1 MPTARTE
8 FRQPIQSL
16 AKSAASR
23 KVSADSSRTL
33 RIAGQ
38 KREGT
43 QDRFPCTRSMGSF
56 FLRRRRQSRKGIA
69 DFPSPGGR
77 GNSRLRPFPV
87 LVHPYVVDAH
97 PNFQQHVEPDTIVR
111 LKRGDLSAFESVYRQ
126 FERAAWTLALRLT
139 GRADVAQEV
148 LQDAMLKAFER
159 ARQYRGDAPFAA
171 WLRKLVVN
179 ESLMQL
185 RHDRLH
191 VIEVFDDDTLGDD
204 SAPQPWT
211 SADAATLDRA
221 LNRLPDDARAVLW
234 LYHVEGFTHVEI
246 AREFGRS
253 VSFSKSQLA
262 RGTKRLREL
271 LQPRVEDTPCTIGST
286 TTA

>member
-1 MPTARTE
+1 
-8 FRQPIQSL
+8 
-16 AKSAASR
+16 
-23 KVSADSSRTL
+23 
-33 RIAGQ
+33 
-38 KREGT
+38 
-43 QDRFPCTRSMGSF
+43 
-56 FLRRRRQSRKGIA
+56 
-69 DFPSPGGR
+69 
-77 GNSRLRPFPV
+77 
-87 LVHPYVVDAH
+87 
-97 PNFQQHVEPDTIVR
+97 
-111 LKRGDLSAFESVYRQ
+111 
-126 FERAAWTLALRLT
+126 
-139 GRADVAQEV
+139 
-148 LQDAMLKAFER
+148 MLKAFER

-191 VIEVFDDDTLGDD
+191 VIEVFDDTLGDD

-211 SADAATLDRA
+211 SADATTLDRA

-262 RGTKRLREL
+262 RATKRLREL
-271 LQPRVEDTPCTIGST
+271 LTPKVEETPCTIGST

>member
-1 MPTARTE
+1 MH
-8 FRQPIQSL
+8 L
-16 AKSAASR
+16 
-23 KVSADSSRTL
+23 
-33 RIAGQ
+33 
-38 KREGT
+38 
-43 QDRFPCTRSMGSF
+43 
-56 FLRRRRQSRKGIA
+56 
-69 DFPSPGGR
+69 
-77 GNSRLRPFPV
+77 
-87 LVHPYVVDAH
+87 YVVDAQSH
-97 PNFQQHVEPDTIVR
+97 FQQHVEPDTIVR

-159 ARQYRGDAPFAA
+159 AGQYRGDAPFAA

-179 ESLMQL
+179 EALMQL

-191 VIEVFDDDTLGDD
+191 VIEVLDD
-204 SAPQPWT
+204 SAGQDDAPQPWA

-221 LNRLPDDARAVLW
+221 LNRLPDAARAVLW

-262 RGTKRLREL
+262 RATKRLREL
-271 LQPRVEDTPCTIGST
+271 LQPKVEDTPCTIGST

>member
-1 MPTARTE
+1 MT
-8 FRQPIQSL
+8 S
-16 AKSAASR
+16 
-23 KVSADSSRTL
+23 
-33 RIAGQ
+33 
-38 KREGT
+38 KRG
-43 QDRFPCTRSMGSF
+43 FSVLLP
-56 FLRRRRQSRKGIA
+56 LRRGRK
-69 DFPSPGGR
+69 
-77 GNSRLRPFPV
+77 LRPFGV
-87 LVHPYVVDAH
+87 LVHPCVVDAQS
-97 PNFQQHVEPDTIVR
+97 NFQQHVEPETVAR
-111 LKRGDLSAFESVYRQ
+111 LKHGDLAAFETVYRQ
-126 FERAAWTLALRLT
+126 FEHAAWTLALRLT
-139 GRADVAQEV
+139 GRPDVAQEV

-191 VIEVFDDDTLGDD
+191 VIEVFDDAIGQDD
-204 SAPQPWT
+204 APPPWT
-211 SADAATLDRA
+211 CADAATLDRA

-262 RGTKRLREL
+262 RATKRLREL
-271 LQPRVEDTPCTIGST
+271 LQPKVEDTPCTIGST